1 MNDPR
6 IADFSWELNAV
17 IERITLWPTYY
28 RSVNV
33 FLRDVT
39 TIIANH
45 QVRIVDVVRDAAEV
59 EQTITFMRLI
69 AQTLRDELDVEL
81 PTPPDPLSRMI

>member
-1 MNDPR
+1 
-6 IADFSWELNAV
+6 LNAV
-17 IERITLWPTYY
+17 IERITIGPTYY
-28 RSVNV
+28 RSVGV

-39 TIIANH
+39 TIIANQ
-45 QVRIVDVVRDAAEV
+45 QVRIVDVVRDIAEV

-81 PTPPDPLSRMI
+81 PAPPDPLSRMI